1 MEDMFYYNE
10 LYDIYANLLTDKQRS
25 YYEDYYFNN
34 LSLGEIA
41 DNLEISRNAVHK
53 QIKSAEAKLKEYEE
67 KLKIIKKS
75 NLIKEKLKSTN
86 DERLK
91 EEIIDILES

>member
-34 LSLGEIA
+34 LSLGEMAI
-41 DNLEISRNAVHK
+41 NYNVSRNAIFK
-53 QIKSAEAKLKEYEE
+53 QLKFTVSKLLEFEE
-67 KLKIIKKS
+67 KLGFLEKIKKFS
-75 NLIKEKLKSTN
+75 EVVSRCGDKNIKEEFDNLF
-86 DERLK
+86 
-91 EEIIDILES
+91 